1 MIYLDNASTTK
12 VCSRAVQA
20 MEPYLN
26 EKYGNP
32 SGVYQLSKMAKKIV
46 DEARENIAKALHT
59 GPDNIFFTSGGTE
72 SDNWVLENAHNF
84 GNHIITSTIEHHAI
98 LNKCASLE

>member
-12 VCSRAVQA
+12 VCRRAVQA

-26 EKYGNP
+26 EMYGNP

-59 GPDNIFFTSGGTE
+59 ASTIFF
-72 SDNWVLENAHNF
+72 LPR
-84 GNHIITSTIEHHAI
+84 GNGIG
-98 LNKCASLE
+98 